1 MALKPLMNEQ
11 VLLPAIANGDE
22 RAFAELFYAYHHQLG
37 EFVFSIV
44 HSTELTEEIVHD
56 VFLKIWKDRD
66 NLAQVEKF
74 TAYLFIIT
82 RNYTLNAVRKMA
94 SDKKRSLQFEDYA
107 VYEYEQLIQEPETD
121 YNLLLENAVAGLPPR
136 QQQVFLLKSQ
146 GLKNA
151 EVASQMAIS
160 ANSVKKYQQWSVQ
173 AIGEFIKARAVLKML
188 AFFVF
193 IFF

>member
-1 MALKPLMNEQ
+1 MALKPLMNEHI
-11 VLLPAIANGDE
+11 LLQAISDGDE

-37 EFVFSIV
+37 EFVFSV
-44 HSTELTEEIVHD
+44 THSTALTEEIVHD
-56 VFLKIWKDRD
+56 VFLKIWKDKG

-74 TAYLFIIT
+74 TSYLFIVT
-82 RNYTLNAVRKMA
+82 RNYTLNAVRKLA
-94 SDKKRSLQFEDYA
+94 SEKKKSLQFENYA
-107 VYEYEQLIQEPETD
+107 VYQYGRHAQEPETD

-136 QQQVFLLKSQ
+136 QQQVFLLKGQ

-160 ANSVKKYQQWSVQ
+160 VNSVKKYQQWSVQ
-173 AIGEFIKARAVLKML
+173 AIGKFIRAKAVLKML